1 MQLEAVRRSEVQ
13 FLHLY
18 VVVELKDGKKFF
30 TLVRQDEEDERI
42 LSPEMKSAWAKLDRT
57 KLKDAIFAPTARRQG
72 KTAET
77 AMEEERIEA
86 YNEKR
91 IPRDWLA
98 LGKNFG
104 MVISP
109 ALSELEELV
118 FQVARARRR

>member
-1 MQLEAVRRSEVQ
+1 MYVKT
-13 FLHLY
+13 HLF